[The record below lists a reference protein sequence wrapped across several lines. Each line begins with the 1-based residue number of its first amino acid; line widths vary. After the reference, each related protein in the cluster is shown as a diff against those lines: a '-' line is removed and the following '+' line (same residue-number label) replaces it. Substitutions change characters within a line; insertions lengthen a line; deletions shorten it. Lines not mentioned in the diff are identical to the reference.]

1 MMAASLDPAKMT
13 DLAQIRAAL
22 ERLQEA
28 EVVRTH
34 TQPHP
39 FLDSHV
45 NNTRNLRPNWLAR
58 HPPTH
63 TVPSHHGF
71 RTDPPSLAV
80 PHWLHS
86 QRAEDAALWA
96 QLGRHSDMQVRMGA
110 LHRTA

>member
-28 EVVRTH
+28 EVVRAR

-45 NNTRNLRPNWLAR
+45 NNTEFATVPNWLAR
-58 HPPTH
+58 HLPTH
-63 TVPSHHGF
+63 AVPSHHGF

-80 PHWLHS
+80 PLLVAFAACRGC
-86 QRAEDAALWA
+86 RALGAA
-96 QLGRHSDMQVRMGA
+96 GKA
-110 LHRTA
+110 L

>member
-1 MMAASLDPAKMT
+1 MAASLDPAKMT

-28 EVVRTH
+28 EVVRAR

-39 FLDSHV
+39 QPRQQHTEFATV
-45 NNTRNLRPNWLAR
+45 PNWLAR

-71 RTDPPSLAV
+71 RTDPPSLAD

-96 QLGRHSDMQVRMGA
+96 QLGRHSDMQVKMGA